1 MTRPQIDGV
10 LDLHKLEGSTSMDV
24 VRIVKRLTH
33 VKRVGHA
40 GTLDPIATGV
50 LPVCLG
56 QATRLMEYLVDHHKI
71 YRAEFRL
78 GAATDTHD
86 AYGTVVSEQDPS
98 GITRSQVEALFPSFM
113 GDIQQLPPMFSALKR
128 DGKRLYELAR
138 AGVEVERPTRE
149 VSVYSLSL
157 VDWSPPV
164 ATIEVECGRGLYVRT
179 LVHDIGAMLGCGA
192 HLSALIR
199 LKVGPFTVDDAVTPD
214 VFEEAVE
221 AGTWED
227 LLSPPDIALLGHE
240 SVTVAAS
247 AEEQFRHGQAI
258 PLPDATMYAR
268 HLELRRAYT
277 ADGRFLGVLRFNRA
291 EGIWQPE
298 KVFTLATPSPYAP
311 SAEPA
316 H

>member
-1 MTRPQIDGV
+1 MTRPQIDGI
-10 LDLHKLEGSTSMDV
+10 LDIHKLEGSTSMDV
-24 VRIVKRLTH
+24 VRAVKRLTH

-56 QATRLMEYLVDHHKI
+56 QATRLMEYVVDQHKI

-86 AYGTVVSEQDPS
+86 AYGTVVNEQDPS
-98 GITRSQVEALFPSFM
+98 GITRSEVEALLPVFT
-113 GDIQQLPPMFSALKR
+113 GDIQQQPPMYSALKR
-128 DGKRLYELAR
+128 EGKRLYDLAR

-157 VDWSPPV
+157 VDWSPPL

-179 LVHDIGAMLGCGA
+179 LVHDIGATLGCGA

-199 LKVGPFTVDDAVTPD
+199 LKVGPFTVDDAVTPEE
-214 VFEEAVE
+214 FEAAVTS
-221 AGTWED
+221 GTWED
-227 LLSPPDIALLGHE
+227 LLSPPDVALLGHD
-240 SVTVAAS
+240 SLTVAAP
-247 AEEQFRHGQAI
+247 AEEQLRHGQAI
-258 PLPDATMYAR
+258 PLPDTTMYAR

-277 ADGRFLGVLRFNRA
+277 TDGRFLGVLRFNRA

-298 KVFTLATPSPYAP
+298 KVFTLAEPSPYAP

>member
-1 MTRPQIDGV
+1 MTRPQIDGI
-10 LDLHKLEGSTSMDV
+10 LDIHKLEGSTSMDV
-24 VRIVKRLTH
+24 VRVVKRLTH

-56 QATRLMEYLVDHHKI
+56 QATRLMEYVVDQHKI

-86 AYGTVVSEQDPS
+86 AYGTVVSEQDSS
-98 GITRSQVEALFPSFM
+98 GITRSEVEALLPAFT
-113 GDIQQLPPMFSALKR
+113 GDIQQQPPMYSALKR
-128 DGKRLYELAR
+128 EGKRLYDLAR

-157 VDWSPPV
+157 VDWSPPL

-179 LVHDIGAMLGCGA
+179 LVHDIGATLGCGA

-199 LKVGPFTVDDAVTPD
+199 RKVGPFTVDKAVTPEK
-214 VFEEAVE
+214 FEEAVE

-227 LLSPPDIALLGHE
+227 LLSPPDIALLGHD
-240 SVTVAAS
+240 SLTVAAP
-247 AEEQFRHGQAI
+247 AEEQLRHGQAI

-277 ADGRFLGVLRFNRA
+277 TDGRFLGVLRFNRA

-298 KVFTLATPSPYAP
+298 KVFTLAEPSPYAP
-311 SAEPA
+311 AAGLAP
-316 H
+316 

>member
-24 VRIVKRLTH
+24 VRIIKRLTR

-56 QATRLMEYLVDHHKI
+56 QATRLMEYLVDHHKL

-86 AYGTVVSEQDPS
+86 AYGTVTSGQDPS
-98 GITRSQVEALFPSFM
+98 GITRSQVEALLPVFT
-113 GDIQQLPPMFSALKR
+113 GEIQQLPPMYSALKR
-128 DGKRLYELAR
+128 DGKRLYDLAR
-138 AGVEVERPTRE
+138 AGLEVERPTRP
-149 VSVYSLSL
+149 VSVYSLNM
-157 VDWSPPV
+157 VDWSPPL

-199 LKVGPFTVDDAVTPD
+199 LKVGPFTVADAVTPD

-227 LLSPPDIALLGHE
+227 LLSPPDIALLGHD
-240 SVTVAAS
+240 SVTVTAS

-258 PLPDATMYAR
+258 SLPDVTMYAR

-277 ADGRFLGVLRFNRA
+277 TDGRFLGVLRFNRA

-298 KVFTLATPSPYAP
+298 KVFALATPSPYAP